1 MKMKLLILLIY
12 FLGHIGYAQETY
24 KVGNT
29 EYYNDLVYVST
40 GKPMVKRSEA
50 NKRVFLELKGYS
62 ELPQGYE
69 IDHIIPL
76 SEGGADDPSNMQLL
90 TINQHKRKTAK
101 ERKNRS
107 KSTFGTF
114 NYGYYSNSTNSNNV
128 NSFSSNTFSYRKD
141 KKGRLIHKGNR
152 GGEYYYTKSGRKK
165 YVKTKNTASR
175 NQYYILNT
183 TYPPI
188 KSKSRIKYSNS
199 FGEEYFILPTS
210 KKSLTKSHQAKSTYT
225 APKSSSSRTI
235 HTGPRGGK
243 YYINSNGNKTYV
255 KSKSTYR
262 APRST
267 SSRTIHTGSRGG
279 RYYINSNGNKTYVK
293 KKN

>member
-1 MKMKLLILLIY
+1 MKINLLILLL
-12 FLGHIGYAQETY
+12 FLLGPIGYAQETY

-40 GKPMVKRSEA
+40 GKPMVKRSAA
-50 NKRVFLELKGYS
+50 NKRVFLESKGYS

-76 SEGGADDPSNMQLL
+76 SEGGTDYPSNMQLL

-107 KSTFGTF
+107 KSTFESF
-114 NYGYYSNSTNSNNV
+114 NYGYYANSNNE
-128 NSFSSNTFSYRKD
+128 NSFTSNTLSYRKD

-188 KSKSRIKYSNS
+188 KTKNRIKYSNS
-199 FGEEYFILPTS
+199 FGEEYFILPTRKRS
-210 KKSLTKSHQAKSTYT
+210 LAKSNKAKSTY
-225 APKSSSSRTI
+225 AVPKSAISRTI

-243 YYINSNGNKTYV
+243 YYINSNGNKIYV
-255 KSKSTYR
+255 KSKSTYS
-262 APRST
+262 APRSR
-267 SSRTIHTGSRGG
+267 SSRTIHTESRGG